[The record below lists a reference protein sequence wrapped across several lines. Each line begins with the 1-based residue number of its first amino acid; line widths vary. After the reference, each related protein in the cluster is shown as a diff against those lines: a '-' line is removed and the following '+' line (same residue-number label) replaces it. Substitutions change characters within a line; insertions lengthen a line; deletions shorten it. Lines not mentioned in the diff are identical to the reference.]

1 MGFELDNDFDSV
13 VQIKVVGVGGG
24 GGNAVDRMVAN
35 GVKCVE
41 FINVNTDKQALLRS
55 QANQKIQIGEKIT
68 HGKGAGSKPEVGQ
81 KSADESRE
89 AISAAIRGSDM
100 IFVTAGMGGGTGTGA
115 APIVAEIAHDM
126 GILTVGIVTK
136 PFEFEGKRRME
147 QAEMGISALKNH
159 VDSLVVIPNERLKYV
174 SEQKITLSNAFAVAD
189 DVLRQGVQSIS
200 DLILLPGV
208 VNLDFADVTAIM
220 NDAGYA
226 HMGVGRGS
234 GKEKA
239 ETAANMAISSPLL
252 ETEISGAK
260 GVIINI
266 TSSPDIG
273 LEEVENASS
282 IIAAQADADANI
294 IWGAAFDDTM
304 EDEMVVTVI
313 ATGFATK
320 DAEDTIIN
328 GQIGLQDQEI
338 GILNV
343 DKNDST
349 PFTASVGNFSNQKN
363 TARIENRSVNN
374 SNDNYKPNQTK
385 SNTVKTKS
393 NTDVSDDDD
402 NFIDIM
408 DIFNRK

>member
-1 MGFELDNDFDSV
+1 MGFELDNDFDNI

-24 GGNAVDRMVAN
+24 GGNAIDRMVLS

-41 FINVNTDKQALLRS
+41 FITVNTDKQALLRS
-55 QANQKIQIGEKIT
+55 QATQKIQIGEKIT
-68 HGKGAGSKPEVGQ
+68 HGKGAGSRPDVGQ
-81 KSADESRE
+81 KAADESRE

-147 QAEMGISALKNH
+147 QAEMGISALRNH

-189 DVLRQGVQSIS
+189 DVLKQGVQSIS

-273 LEEVENASS
+273 LDEIENSSS

-294 IWGAAFDDTM
+294 IWGATFDDSM
-304 EDEMVVTVI
+304 EDEMLVTVI

-320 DAEDTIIN
+320 EKFDPRVHESNVDTREEEINIIDATQKSSSPFVSRLRSDESDTI
-328 GQIGLQDQEI
+328 
-338 GILNV
+338 GI
-343 DKNDST
+343 DIDS
-349 PFTASVGNFSNQKN
+349 PQGDSY
-363 TARIENRSVNN
+363 RE
-374 SNDNYKPNQTK
+374 YKPSK
-385 SNTVKTKS
+385 SDTSGSTSFEKESS
-393 NTDVSDDDD
+393 NDD
-402 NFIDIM
+402 NFVDIM